1 MRFFASKV
9 NAFLISIFVAFASTV
24 AALAPPDLS
33 SKKVKKK
40 VEALLGEH
48 VRYHE
53 IDHEL
58 MSRVMKGFLNQLD
71 PMKVYFIKGE
81 VLCYLAP
88 TPEVLDRALEDYRQ
102 ARFDLFE
109 EMYALMIEAIERRK
123 RLESACQQ
131 ETLPTSKERFTW
143 KELDW
148 ADDEKA
154 LQKRLSELKA
164 LQLDTAAAIEWKD
177 KKRFIKLLQKR
188 RRAYENTLRQ
198 TSEKERKKQLF
209 VCFLKA
215 FATALDH
222 HTNYLTPDEVK
233 QFMVQ
238 IEQKLS
244 GIGVQLR
251 DDIDGM
257 TVMHVLK
264 GGPASLDG
272 KLQIQDRIVA
282 VDGEPIAGMDIRDAV
297 EKVRGPKGTTV
308 SLTVLREKEEG
319 AACEKLEITLLR
331 DEVELSE
338 TRLDAK
344 SLPFGDG
351 VIAVIHLF
359 SFYQKGKDSSAQDIR
374 RVLEKMGQ
382 TSSIL
387 GVILDL
393 RSNAG
398 GVLPQAVDVC
408 GLFIRKGVVVSVKD
422 NQGGVHHLRNY
433 NETPLWTGPLL
444 VLTNKGTASCGEI
457 VAQTLQDYGRA
468 LVVGDR
474 ATWGKGS
481 YQKFTLEMSGDE
493 AKINPEGEF
502 KVTRGLYYTVSGKS
516 PQLTGMEVDIE
527 VPGPLA
533 KLKIGEA
540 EEKFPLEKDAIAPSF
555 ADDLA
560 DVSPLYRWRM
570 QKLYSKN
577 REKKTDRYRSHLPLL
592 RANSATRLAC
602 NQNYQNFLKAIQ
614 HGKETTHATALYG
627 QNDLQLEE
635 TCQLMKDLIWLT
647 RFKKVKVSTAATVGN
662 QQGGVKAKKKVR
674 AKLKGARSSP

>member
-1 MRFFASKV
+1 MRGFSVKIH
-9 NAFLISIFVAFASTV
+9 AFLISTLIIFSSTL
-24 AALAPPDLS
+24 AALVPPDLS
-33 SKKVKKK
+33 PKKVKNKI
-40 VEALLGEH
+40 EALLGEH
-48 VRYHE
+48 VRYHAL
-53 IDHEL
+53 DREL
-58 MSRVMKGFLNQLD
+58 MERVMKGFLNQLD
-71 PMKVYFIKGE
+71 PMKVYLTKGE
-81 VLCYLAP
+81 VLCYVEP
-88 TPEVLDRALEDYRQ
+88 TQEVLDRALADYRQ

-109 EMYALMIEAIERRK
+109 EMYRLMIEAIARRN
-123 RLESACQQ
+123 RLESSSQQ
-131 ETLPTSKERFTW
+131 EPLPKSKERFTW

-148 ADDEKA
+148 AEDEKA
-154 LQKRLSELKA
+154 LHKRLSELKA

-177 KKRFIKLLQKR
+177 KKRFSKLLDKR

-198 TSEKERKKQLF
+198 PTTEKRKKQLF
-209 VCFLKA
+209 VCLLKA

-238 IEQKLS
+238 IEQRLS

-257 TVMHVLK
+257 TVMHILK

-272 KLQIQDRIVA
+272 KLRIKDRIVA
-282 VDGEPIAGMDIRDAV
+282 VDGDPIAGMDVRDAV

-308 SLTVLREKEEG
+308 ALTVLREKDEG
-319 AACEKLEITLLR
+319 APCEKLEVVLLR

-338 TRLDAK
+338 TRLETK
-344 SLPFGDG
+344 SLPFGEG

-374 RVLEKMGQ
+374 QALEKIGQ
-382 TSSIL
+382 TATIL

-408 GLFIRKGVVVSVKD
+408 GLFMRKGIVVSVKD

-433 NETPLWTGPLL
+433 NETPIWTGPLL

-468 LVVGDR
+468 LVVGD
-474 ATWGKGS
+474 ATTWGKGS
-481 YQKFTLEMSGDE
+481 YQKFTLEISGDD
-493 AKINPEGEF
+493 ANINPEGEF

-516 PQLTGMEVDIE
+516 PQLTGMTVDIE
-527 VPGPLA
+527 VPGPLS

-540 EEKFPLEKDAIAPSF
+540 EEKFPLDKDAIAPSF
-555 ADDLA
+555 VDDLA
-560 DVSPLYRWRM
+560 DISPLYRWRM

-577 REKKTDRYRSHLPLL
+577 REKKTDRYRAHLPILK
-592 RANSATRLAC
+592 ANSALRLASS
-602 NQNYQNFLKAIQ
+602 QNYQNFLKAIEAEQ
-614 HGKETTHATALYG
+614 DAAPESTLYG

-635 TCQLMKDLIWLT
+635 TGHLMKDLIWLT
-647 RFKKVKVSTAATVGN
+647 RFKKPQVPTSAQRDN
-662 QQGGVKAKKKVR
+662 QTRALNSKKKGR
-674 AKLKGARSSP
+674 AKLKGR